1 MRFVESADR
10 SIKIQD
16 GASPHADGHKREIL
30 RMESVWVSKMFPLLI
45 SCLIPMIY
53 ISKFKL
59 ESIVYESICSKMIQL
74 YIFQQLYV
82 NFTVIK
88 FNVLMKIQKRC
99 RWFLVGH
106 YLL

>member
-16 GASPHADGHKREIL
+16 GAGTQANGRGEEIL
-30 RMESVWVSKMFPLLI
+30 GMESVWVSKMFPLLM

-53 ISKFKL
+53 ISKLNL
-59 ESIVYESICSKMIQL
+59 ESVDYESICSKIIQL
-74 YIFQQLYV
+74 YIFHQLYV
-82 NFTVIK
+82 NITVIK